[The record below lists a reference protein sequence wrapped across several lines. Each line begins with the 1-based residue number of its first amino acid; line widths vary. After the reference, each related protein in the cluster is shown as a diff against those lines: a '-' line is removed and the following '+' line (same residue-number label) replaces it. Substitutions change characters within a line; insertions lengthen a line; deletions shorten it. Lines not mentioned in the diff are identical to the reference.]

1 MVKMGQLLKIANWGR
16 RDYKW
21 RAVSDNKKR
30 GKRIRNMC
38 RDYKKGRKDYKLGKG
53 LQIGAGH
60 GCLFCLIIILKIP
73 FADYSDEKLKGSIL
87 LSFSIT
93 IV

>member
-1 MVKMGQLLKIANWGR
+1 MGQFFKITNWGR

-21 RAVSDNKKR
+21 RVVSDNKKR
-30 GKRIRNMC
+30 GKRITNMC

-60 GCLFCLIIILKIP
+60 GCLFCLTIILKIP
-73 FADYSDEKLKGSIL
+73 LADYSDEKLKGSNL
-87 LSFSIT
+87 FSFSIT